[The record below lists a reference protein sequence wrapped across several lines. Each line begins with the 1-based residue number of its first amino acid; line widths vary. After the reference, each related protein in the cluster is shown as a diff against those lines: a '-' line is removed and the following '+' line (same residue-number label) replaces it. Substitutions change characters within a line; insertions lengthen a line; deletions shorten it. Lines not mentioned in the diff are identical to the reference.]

1 MTAPDADLT
10 ILHASTVAIAGR
22 GLLILGASG
31 AGKSALALSLI
42 ALGAMLVA
50 DDRTIV
56 TRRGATLFATCP
68 PALTGMI
75 EARGLGLLASPAAGE
90 TRLHLAVDLDRPET
104 DRLPPRRS
112 VSVLGLPLDLV
123 LRSQGYHFPAAVLC
137 YLKGGRTG

>member
-1 MTAPDADLT
+1 MNAPDADQT
-10 ILHASTVAIAGR
+10 ILHASTVTIAGR

-31 AGKSALALSLI
+31 SGKSVLALNLI

-56 TRRGATLFATCP
+56 TRRGAVLSASCP
-68 PALTGMI
+68 PALSGMI

-90 TRLHLAVDLDRPET
+90 TRLHLAVDLDREES

-123 LRSQGYHFPAAVLC
+123 LRSQGTHFPAAVLC
-137 YLKGGRTG
+137 YLKGGRSG